1 MLSAVRVLDV
11 ITPYKSDSEQ
21 ANFVNNIIFDQP
33 SDFEMD
39 QSSNIPM
46 DQGDQRQDEQDLG
59 QDGQVSETQQSPSPG
74 PSQHNGDATSEYTTH
89 TYETPTSNRH
99 ISATQYADRRMQVT
113 RDRFQV
119 LNPTMRF
126 HSWIY
131 GLHAYYNMGDD
142 FYINVF
148 AQVELEER
156 RSRQNRPQAVQA
168 TVSVSNPN
176 PVTSVVTTAPA
187 ATPVATAANFIP
199 TLTSYVPY
207 RGPFYG
213 GSYVPTFAQPVVR
226 PTWAAVASA
235 APRPAVVPTATVVR
249 APLVSAAG
257 RGPSPP
263 PPPPPGPSTSA
274 RRDAQ
279 DDSESEDGSEVPD
292 DSETQDRS
300 RMPPPPVP
308 QTLKVVIPDIGRKLR
323 HARPISSQDGD
334 TVLEQLHQSLH
345 LNDEVSLTSTHRS
358 DFSWKPRTNR
368 YYCGGQR
375 RKRRV
380 HITKNKGKGNSKS
393 KSKVN
398 KGKRSDMDKY
408 KDTAKN

>member
-1 MLSAVRVLDV
+1 MSQTYTDEDIHNFMIQQSDQLETYSETTEIYYHASSSPSAVRAIDV
-11 ITPYKSDSEQ
+11 ITPYKLDSEQ
-21 ANFVNNIIFDQP
+21 ANFVNKIIFDQP
-33 SDFEMD
+33 SDSEMD

-59 QDGQVSETQQSPSPG
+59 QDGQESETQQSPSPG
-74 PSQHNGDATSEYTTH
+74 PSQHNGDAASEYTTH

-119 LNPTMRF
+119 QNPTMRF

-168 TVSVSNPN
+168 TVPVSNPN
-176 PVTSVVTTAPA
+176 PVTSVVTTATA

-235 APRPAVVPTATVVR
+235 APRPAVVPTTAVVR

-257 RGPSPP
+257 RGQSPP
-263 PPPPPGPSTSA
+263 PPPPKPSA
-274 RRDAQ
+274 MQ
-279 DDSESEDGSEVPD
+279 D
-292 DSETQDRS
+292 QDNLQPS
-300 RMPPPPVP
+300 VK
-308 QTLKVVIPDIGRKLR
+308 LRKLR
-323 HARPISSQDGD
+323 VHTVATPPDGSS
-334 TVLEQLHQSLH
+334 TEQLHGIMDDALSMTTADPTDPTWRPDL
-345 LNDEVSLTSTHRS
+345 SIRG
-358 DFSWKPRTNR
+358 RM
-368 YYCGGQR
+368 
-375 RKRRV
+375 KR
-380 HITKNKGKGNSKS
+380 IKIKGKGQ
-393 KSKVN
+393 
-398 KGKRSDMDKY
+398 GKHSD
-408 KDTAKN
+408 KNTGKK